1 MVAPMDSAA
10 AAAMR
15 KTSIEI
21 AVPVIRPIVSKS
33 QMKKASI
40 EIL

>member
-1 MVAPMDSAA
+1 MMAPPMDSETV
-10 AAAMR
+10 AMR

-21 AVPVIRPIVSKS
+21 AMPIIRPMVSKS

-40 EIL
+40 EII